1 MLYNLLKDIRRQLGA
16 KTPLTA
22 EEQCL
27 LERIDHAVP
36 HIRRNGDAEWLQPGE
51 VLVRVCPDTGRPVLV
66 CHDGE
71 GQCTCL
77 HNETV
82 AEDAADVRLW
92 LSSLGRECNGNRK
105 LLEAVVDLAY
115 NAGADKLWDERDSR
129 AVVSEIIRWAGEFE
143 TTHAGTDWAE
153 EDYLLAID
161 SFYQEKIS
169 DL

>member
-16 KTPLTA
+16 KAPLTA
-22 EEQCL
+22 EGQCL
-27 LERIDHAVP
+27 LERISHAIP
-36 HIRRNGDAEWLQPGE
+36 HIRRDGDAEQLQPGE
-51 VLVRVCPDTGRPVLV
+51 VLVRVCPDTGHPVLV

-77 HNETV
+77 HNETI
-82 AEDAADVRLW
+82 AEDAIDVKLW
-92 LSSLGRECNGNRK
+92 LSSLGGECNGNRK

-129 AVVSEIIRWAGEFE
+129 AVVSDIIRWAGEFE
-143 TTHAGTDWAE
+143 TAHAGTDWNE

-161 SFYQEKIS
+161 RFYKEKIS

>member
-36 HIRRNGDAEWLQPGE
+36 HIRRDGDAEWLQPGE

-105 LLEAVVDLAY
+105 LLETVVDLAY

-161 SFYQEKIS
+161 RFYQEKIS

>member
-36 HIRRNGDAEWLQPGE
+36 HIRRDGDAEWLQPGE

-92 LSSLGRECNGNRK
+92 LSSPGREGLQCRGGQTLGRKGFPCRGVGNYSMGR
-105 LLEAVVDLAY
+105 
-115 NAGADKLWDERDSR
+115 G
-129 AVVSEIIRWAGEFE
+129 IRNDTCWYGLGRRRLPPC
-143 TTHAGTDWAE
+143 HR
-153 EDYLLAID
+153 
-161 SFYQEKIS
+161 
-169 DL
+169 

>member
-1 MLYNLLKDIRRQLGA
+1 MIYDLLEDIRRGLEA
-16 KTPLTA
+16 KVSRTA
-22 EEQCL
+22 EEEETL
-27 LERIDHAVP
+27 GRISLALP
-36 HIRRNGDAEWLQPGE
+36 RTRRDGDAELLMPGE
-51 VLVRVCPDTGRPVLV
+51 VLVRICPDTGRPVLV
-66 CHDGE
+66 CHDGN

-143 TTHAGTDWAE
+143 TAHAGTDWNG

-161 SFYQEKIS
+161 RFYQEKIS

>member
-16 KTPLTA
+16 KTVLTA

-36 HIRRNGDAEWLQPGE
+36 HIRRAGDAEQLQPGE
-51 VLVRVCPDTGRPVLV
+51 VLVRVCPDTGHPVLV

-77 HNETV
+77 HNKTV

-92 LSSLGRECNGNRK
+92 LSSLGRECNGSRK

-143 TTHAGTDWAE
+143 ATHAGTDWDE
-153 EDYLLAID
+153 VDYLLAID
-161 SFYQEKIS
+161 IFYKEKIS

>member
-36 HIRRNGDAEWLQPGE
+36 YIRRDGDAEQLQPGE
-51 VLVRVCPDTGRPVLV
+51 VLVRVCPDTGHPVLV

-105 LLEAVVDLAY
+105 LLEAAVDLAY

-129 AVVSEIIRWAGEFE
+129 AVVSDIIRWAGEFE
-143 TTHAGTDWAE
+143 TAHAGTDWDE
-153 EDYLLAID
+153 VDYLLAID
-161 SFYQEKIS
+161 RFYQEKIS

>member
-1 MLYNLLKDIRRQLGA
+1 MIYNLLEDIRRRLEA
-16 KTPLTA
+16 KVSRTA
-22 EEQCL
+22 EEEETL
-27 LERIDHAVP
+27 GRISLALP
-36 HIRRNGDAEWLQPGE
+36 RTRRDGDAELLMPGE
-51 VLVRVCPDTGRPVLV
+51 VLVRICPDTRRPVLV
-66 CHDGE
+66 CYDDN
-71 GQCTCL
+71 GQCACL

-82 AEDAADVRLW
+82 EEDATDVRRW

-129 AVVSEIIRWAGEFE
+129 AVVSKIIRWAGEFE
-143 TTHAGTDWAE
+143 TAHAGTDWNG

-161 SFYQEKIS
+161 RFYQEKIS

>member
-36 HIRRNGDAEWLQPGE
+36 HIRRDGDAEWLQPGE

-129 AVVSEIIRWAGEFE
+129 AVVSEIIRWAGEVE

>member
-36 HIRRNGDAEWLQPGE
+36 HIRRDGDAEWLQPGE

-92 LSSLGRECNGNRK
+92 LSSPGR
-105 LLEAVVDLAY
+105 AY